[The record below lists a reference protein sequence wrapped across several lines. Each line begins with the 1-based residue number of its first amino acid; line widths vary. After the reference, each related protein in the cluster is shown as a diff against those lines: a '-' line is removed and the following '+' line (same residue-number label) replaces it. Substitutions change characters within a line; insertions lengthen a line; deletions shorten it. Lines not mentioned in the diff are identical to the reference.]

1 MSKKVCYLWT
11 CWSSTYLN
19 IIAGSDVEPSPE
31 EILERLLEFGHDS
44 VRPCEK
50 PDQVDEGETPGQAH
64 QQIGH
69 DVLTGYVA
77 VVGNWLKEAEIVT
90 MEMCET

>member
-1 MSKKVCYLWT
+1 M
-11 CWSSTYLN
+11 CWSSTNLN
-19 IIAGSDVEPSPE
+19 IIAGSDAEPSPE

-50 PDQVDEGETPGQAH
+50 PDQVDEGETPSQAH